1 MLNSFIIL
9 RILAMT
15 STYFFLSFVGEFE
28 NAPLGN
34 VNVEDPDDW
43 DRPDKEFSFVNQDTR
58 NFFT

>member
-1 MLNSFIIL
+1 MFEQCFAWSF
-9 RILAMT
+9 A
-15 STYFFLSFVGEFE
+15 GEFE

-34 VNVEDPDDW
+34 VNVEDADDW